1 MFSKLIRLGRD
12 AEVRYTQGG
21 DAVAGLAMAYDIGF
35 GDKKRSQWL
44 DGALW
49 GKRAESLAPYL
60 KKGTQVV
67 IYADDLEVEQFQKK
81 DGTAGVKLKCRI
93 VDLSLVSGQQQ
104 QSNGQANGQAMQ
116 PHYQQSQQFQ
126 QPQVDKLGNLED
138 IPF

>member
-104 QSNGQANGQAMQ
+104 QSNGYQ
-116 PHYQQSQQFQ
+116 PPAQQQQSQQFQ
-126 QPQVDKLGNLED
+126 KPPVDKLNNFTD

>member
-1 MFSKLIRLGRD
+1 MFTKLIRLGRD
-12 AEVRYTQGG
+12 VEVRYTQNG

-44 DGALW
+44 DGSLW

-67 IYADDLEVEQFQKK
+67 IYADDLEVAEFQKK
-81 DGTAGVKLKCRI
+81 DGTNGVKLKCRI
-93 VDLSLVSGQQQ
+93 VDLNLVSGQQQ
-104 QSNGQANGQAMQ
+104 QQSNGYQ
-116 PHYQQSQQFQ
+116 PPAQYQQTQQFQ
-126 QPQVDKLGNLED
+126 QPPVDKLGNLED